1 MRGATL
7 CPCAG
12 VRLVRSRR
20 AALAV
25 HPAGVAAC
33 VVLLLPDRQPVFDLI
48 DDVAA
53 GAECLIAMARAHAHP
68 YGKLAHGK
76 PAHPM
81 DTRRMIDAEALGCC
95 AEDAL
100 GLLVRKRRE
109 GLVFQRRHGLA
120 LIEIAHP
127 AFEGSIA
134 AAGGI
139 ESRARNCGTSMGSL
153 ESSKL
158 SIAAVPSRPPPAE

>member
-1 MRGATL
+1 MR
-7 CPCAG
+7 
-12 VRLVRSRR
+12 VRLLGSGR

-25 HPAGVAAC
+25 YPAGVATR

-53 GAECLIAMARAHAHP
+53 GAEGFITMARAHSHP
-68 YGKLAHGK
+68 YGKLTHGK
-76 PAHPM
+76 FAHPM
-81 DTRRMIDAEALGCC
+81 HTCRMIDAEALGCR

-109 GLVFQRRHGLA
+109 SLVFQRRHGLA

-127 AFEGSIA
+127 A
-134 AAGGI
+134 
-139 ESRARNCGTSMGSL
+139 L
-153 ESSKL
+153 E
-158 SIAAVPSRPPPAE
+158 